1 MPESFSEVC
10 WIENFRMS
18 HDVSAPWVALS
29 QECKH
34 TRWAA
39 VCLAGSAQLGSK
51 LNPVLPSC

>member
-29 QECKH
+29 RECKL

-39 VCLAGSAQLGSK
+39 FMPGWLCPAGI
-51 LNPVLPSC
+51 